1 MPQEPASELP
11 LTEYPAANPSSSPYS
26 PPAQQPSLRA
36 RISQSTSSRNES
48 PPSTEKASFAKL
60 GGRRRRNGVTSTA
73 PQEEQDDLNKF
84 GKLYEKILTYG
95 TGTRYSIYILP
106 VALILAIPVIVGAT
120 QVSDDPKKDPKIGG
134 VRVVWFFTW
143 FEAVWLTLWA
153 MTFVARIIPG
163 IFGFFAGVVSSETR
177 KYKRVLEN
185 LQGMITIFGWVVIS
199 FVLYEILFSTSA
211 DGNTPDSWTSVF
223 KKVLGAIL
231 VATIIFFIE
240 KVLVQ
245 LISVSYHS
253 RSYNN
258 RIGESKRYVY
268 LLGILFEASRKLFP
282 MFGPEFRDEDNI
294 MHNIMGA
301 FVKIGRGDSKHSHRI
316 FNGMGRFNNKM
327 NSVFG
332 DIATELK
339 GRSVLPERS
348 AESIVS
354 ESLGKTAT
362 AQALAR
368 RLWLSFVAEGKE
380 VLHLSD
386 LEEVLGEG
394 NEDVAKQCF
403 LMLDPDEN
411 TDVTLEE
418 TALRVKEIASD
429 RKAIEKSMHD
439 VSQAI
444 KALDNVLASV
454 AFLLSIFALICFL
467 DTGFHSILSTAS
479 TTLLSLSFVFSVTA
493 QEFLGSCIFLFVKH
507 PYDISDRVDISGP
520 DGINSLVVEQISL
533 LYTSFKRIKDLEL
546 IQIPNSVLNTLWIN
560 NISRSKSLLERI
572 DIYISFDTSFEDM
585 NALRLE
591 MQKFVSGPE
600 NKREWQEDVML
611 RCLGVGSMDK
621 LQLQLEVRHK
631 SNWSVEHIRAAR
643 HSKLMC
649 ALVLALRKIPI
660 FAPGGGAAALGD
672 PTNPAYSV
680 AVSDEVAVAA
690 RNKAAVDLD
699 AARLTPLSK
708 PNSGNAQLP
717 TERVVDEATNYTP
730 SPATQATAANAMKM
744 AQLGESLRDPADD
757 DSRDGQDLQKIPS
770 PSGIAPEA
778 SNIQS
783 SESLRLQTTKS
794 PQGRRRAGSSAPPQ
808 VTTTSQQDPQ
818 ALELVP
824 SFGEA

>member
-1 MPQEPASELP
+1 MPQKPAPELP
-11 LTEYPAANPSSSPYS
+11 LTEYPTAKPSSSPFGPQS
-26 PPAQQPSLRA
+26 QQPSLRE
-36 RISQSTSSRNES
+36 RISQSTCNGNET
-48 PPSTEKASFAKL
+48 PQSTGKVSISKL
-60 GGRRRRNGVTSTA
+60 GGRRRRSGGTSPA
-73 PQEEQDDLNKF
+73 SPGEKDDLNKF

-153 MTFVARIIPG
+153 MRFVARMIPR
-163 IFGFFAGVVSSETR
+163 IFGFFAGVVSSETK
-177 KYKRVLEN
+177 KYRRVLEN

-199 FVLYEILFSTSA
+199 FVLYEVLFSTSA
-211 DGNTPDSWTSVF
+211 DGNTPDKWTSVF
-223 KKVLGAIL
+223 KKVLAAIL
-231 VATIIFFIE
+231 VGTIIFFIE
-240 KVLVQ
+240 KVIVQ

-258 RIGESKRYVY
+258 RIDESKRYVH

-282 MFGPEFRDEDNI
+282 VYGQEFRNEDNI
-294 MHNIMGA
+294 IMHNSIGA
-301 FVKIGRGDSKHSHRI
+301 FVNIGRGDSKHSHRF
-316 FNGMGRFNNKM
+316 FNGMGRFNDTV

-354 ESLGKTAT
+354 ESLDKTAAT
-362 AQALAR
+362 QALAR
-368 RLWLSFVAEGKE
+368 RLWLSFVAEGNE

-386 LEEVLGEG
+386 IEEVLGEG
-394 NEDVAKQCF
+394 NQEFAEDCF

-411 TDVTLEE
+411 MDVTLEE
-418 TALRVKEIASD
+418 ATLRVKEIASD

-454 AFLLSIFALICFL
+454 AFLLSIFAL
-467 DTGFHSILSTAS
+467 T
-479 TTLLSLSFVFSVTA
+479 

-533 LYTSFKRIKDLEL
+533 LYTSFKRIKDLEY

-591 MQKFVSGPE
+591 MQKFVSDEE
-600 NKREWQEDVML
+600 NRREWQEDVML

-643 HSKLMC
+643 HSKLIC

-680 AVSDEVAVAA
+680 AVSDEVATAA
-690 RNKAAVDLD
+690 RHKATVDLD
-699 AARLTPLSK
+699 AARLMPLSK
-708 PNSGNAQLP
+708 LSSGNAQQP
-717 TERVVDEATNYTP
+717 TERVVNEATNNTP
-730 SPATQATAANAMKM
+730 GPASQATASDVMKVT
-744 AQLGESLRDPADD
+744 QLSENLHDPADD
-757 DSRDGQDLQKIPS
+757 GGREEQDLQSISS
-770 PSGIAPEA
+770 PSGLAPEA

-783 SESLRLQTTKS
+783 SD
-794 PQGRRRAGSSAPPQ
+794 G
-808 VTTTSQQDPQ
+808 
-818 ALELVP
+818 
-824 SFGEA
+824 

>member
-1 MPQEPASELP
+1 MPQKPASELP
-11 LTEYPAANPSSSPYS
+11 LTEYPAANPSSFSPQS
-26 PPAQQPSLRA
+26 QQPSLRA
-36 RISQSTSSRNES
+36 RTSQSTSGGNQS
-48 PPSTEKASFAKL
+48 PQSTEKASFAKL
-60 GGRRRRNGVTSTA
+60 GGRRQRSGVTSTA

-134 VRVVWFFTW
+134 VRVVWFFAW
-143 FEAVWLTLWA
+143 FEAVWLTLWV

-163 IFGFFAGVVSSETR
+163 VFSFFAGVVSSETR

-199 FVLYEILFSTSA
+199 FVLYEVLFSTSA
-211 DGNTPDSWTSVF
+211 DGNTPDGWTSVF

-231 VATIIFFIE
+231 VATIIFLIE

-258 RIGESKRYVY
+258 RIGESKRYVC

-301 FVKIGRGDSKHSHRI
+301 FVKIGRGDSEHSHRI

-339 GRSVLPERS
+339 GRSGLPERS

-394 NEDVAKQCF
+394 NQDVAKECF

-411 TDVTLEE
+411 EDVTLEE

-454 AFLLSIFALICFL
+454 AVLLSIFAL
-467 DTGFHSILSTAS
+467 
-479 TTLLSLSFVFSVTA
+479 
-493 QEFLGSCIFLFVKH
+493 
-507 PYDISDRVDISGP
+507 
-520 DGINSLVVEQISL
+520 
-533 LYTSFKRIKDLEL
+533 
-546 IQIPNSVLNTLWIN
+546 
-560 NISRSKSLLERI
+560 
-572 DIYISFDTSFEDM
+572 
-585 NALRLE
+585 
-591 MQKFVSGPE
+591 
-600 NKREWQEDVML
+600 
-611 RCLGVGSMDK
+611 
-621 LQLQLEVRHK
+621 
-631 SNWSVEHIRAAR
+631 
-643 HSKLMC
+643 
-649 ALVLALRKIPI
+649 
-660 FAPGGGAAALGD
+660 
-672 PTNPAYSV
+672 
-680 AVSDEVAVAA
+680 
-690 RNKAAVDLD
+690 
-699 AARLTPLSK
+699 
-708 PNSGNAQLP
+708 
-717 TERVVDEATNYTP
+717 
-730 SPATQATAANAMKM
+730 
-744 AQLGESLRDPADD
+744 
-757 DSRDGQDLQKIPS
+757 
-770 PSGIAPEA
+770 
-778 SNIQS
+778 
-783 SESLRLQTTKS
+783 SES
-794 PQGRRRAGSSAPPQ
+794 
-808 VTTTSQQDPQ
+808 DD
-818 ALELVP
+818 
-824 SFGEA
+824 GEPLPFT